1 METKG
6 IGYLKNKLRMKYSR
20 VVARYNYYEMKARVR
35 DFGISSPPELRAW
48 MGTLGW
54 CAKAVDSLA
63 DRLVFREF
71 ANDIWDMNGIFARNN
86 KAVLTDSAALS
97 SLISSCSFIYLT
109 TDDSG
114 QPLMKVI
121 DGRHAT
127 GIIDPVTNML
137 QEGYAVLEY
146 DEHDNPITEA
156 YLVPG
161 AVTIYEY
168 GKQQRTYTNDAPYP
182 LLVPIINRPDAV
194 RPFGHSRI
202 SRACMSIQA
211 GAIRTAKRSE
221 ISAEFFSFPQ
231 KYALGVEKGA
241 MDNLDPWIAA
251 MSSMFMVSKDADGET
266 PKVGEF
272 QQQSMAPHTEQ
283 LRMFAGLFAGETGL
297 TLDDLGFPSQ
307 NPSSA
312 EAIKSSHES
321 LRLTARKAQRDFGNG
336 FINAGYLAACL
347 RDKKT
352 YDRAELANVKCKW
365 EPIFEPDY
373 ATLSNIGDGLLKINQ
388 AVPDYFN
395 KEVLRDITGIET
407 TSNETGLISPENL
420 DQALED

>member
-407 TSNETGLISPENL
+407 TSNETGLISPEDL

>member
-373 ATLSNIGDGLLKINQ
+373 ATLSNIGDGLIKINQ

-395 KEVLRDITGIET
+395 KEVVRDITGIPT
-407 TSNETGLISPENL
+407 TDNETGLILPEDL
-420 DQALED
+420 DKELED

>member
-168 GKQQRTYTNDAPYP
+168 GKQQRIYTNDAPYP

-407 TSNETGLISPENL
+407 TSNETGLIAPEDL